1 MAHINLL
8 DWREALREERKKQFM
23 TWLGLGLVFAAAV
36 VFLAMSYMSS
46 RIEHQTARN
55 NLLRAEIKAVEQKI
69 KEIEELERVKD
80 NLLARMRVIEQL
92 QASRS
97 ATVHFFDELVSTLP
111 DGVFLTSV
119 KQTGRNVTIKGVA
132 ESNGRVSSYMKNLSQ
147 SPWFEKD
154 PRLVVIKTVE
164 QNRIRQSE
172 FELQVKQRTTAD
184 TTADGGE
191 VVE

>member
-1 MAHINLL
+1 M
-8 DWREALREERKKQFM
+8 
-23 TWLGLGLVFAAAV
+23 
-36 VFLAMSYMSS
+36 
-46 RIEHQTARN
+46 
-55 NLLRAEIKAVEQKI
+55 
-69 KEIEELERVKD
+69 
-80 NLLARMRVIEQL
+80 
-92 QASRS
+92 
-97 ATVHFFDELVSTLP
+97 HFFDELVSTLP